1 MDKTRE
7 IVEKNNISTLMIT
20 HNLQDAINYGNR
32 LIMLHE
38 GEILIDVRG
47 DEKKNLTSEKLLRIF
62 NKKEA
67 GLKDSELFSA

>member
-1 MDKTRE
+1 
-7 IVEKNNISTLMIT
+7 MIT

-47 DEKKNLTSEKLLRIF
+47 DEKKILLLKNYWEYLI
-62 NKKEA
+62 KEA
-67 GLKDSELFSA
+67 GLKDSELFQLN